1 MKGRKKESEKKKAR
15 QQTRKQARN
24 QARKKERKKRQG
36 RSWITAAVRT
46 VPLVTM
52 CRMPEE

>member
-1 MKGRKKESEKKKAR
+1 MKESEKKKAR